1 MYAKGTI
8 VKQKANVRSSP
19 SYDTSKCSS
28 WQHITPPS
36 GNCDALKHGDQVPH
50 RRRTHE
56 YIVHSSEKSGVLGCS
71 SGDVMHLGSNT
82 NSRSMLEGGRIYS
95 QIFKSVNDFL
105 IMLRIISAPT
115 CITRKWFDKYQLMA
129 VLSRRTCKD
138 ATLRCGAFSSKHTQ
152 FQGQQLLGEERSDRR
167 TADLEAIRYDS
178 HCMTLRASFLR
189 VIDAGMM
196 SRGGC
201 PWRKELSRSR
211 SRF

>member
-1 MYAKGTI
+1 
-8 VKQKANVRSSP
+8 
-19 SYDTSKCSS
+19 
-28 WQHITPPS
+28 
-36 GNCDALKHGDQVPH
+36 
-50 RRRTHE
+50 
-56 YIVHSSEKSGVLGCS
+56 
-71 SGDVMHLGSNT
+71 MHLGSNT
-82 NSRSMLEGGRIYS
+82 NSRSMLEGGRLYS
-95 QIFKSVNDFL
+95 QMFKSVNNFL
-105 IMLRIISAPT
+105 IMLRIPSAQT
-115 CITRKWFDKYQLMA
+115 CINKNGTMNISSS
-129 VLSRRTCKD
+129 LSRRTCKD
-138 ATLRCGAFSSKHTQ
+138 ATLCCGAFSSKHTQ